1 MMRQRLISTM
11 VAAVVLPLGLGA
23 FSGRTANADVHV
35 GVGLGVGIGI
45 PLSHHSGIGV
55 WLGTPGPV
63 VRMPPHE
70 RSYYGYPYRRVYVVP
85 PAPVVVYPPVDPPVI
100 VQSAPPVEPDGV
112 PVTIWVNNSNG
123 SKTAVKLIQHGGSY
137 EGPRG
142 EWYAG
147 LPTNEQLRVVYG
159 F

>member
-11 VAAVVLPLGLGA
+11 VAAVGLPLGLGGV
-23 FSGRTANADVHV
+23 SGRTAVADVHI
-35 GVGLGVGIGI
+35 GLGIGIGI

-55 WLGTPGPV
+55 WLGSPGPV
-63 VRMPPHE
+63 VRVAPHE
-70 RSYYGYPYRRVYVVP
+70 RFYYGYPHRYVYSYVAP
-85 PAPVVVYPPVDPPVI
+85 GPVVVYPPVAPQVVVP
-100 VQSAPPVEPDGV
+100 SAPPMESESV
-112 PVTIWVNNSNG
+112 PVTIWVENSNG

-142 EWYAG
+142 EWYTG
-147 LPTNEQLRVVYG
+147 LPTNEQLRMVYG